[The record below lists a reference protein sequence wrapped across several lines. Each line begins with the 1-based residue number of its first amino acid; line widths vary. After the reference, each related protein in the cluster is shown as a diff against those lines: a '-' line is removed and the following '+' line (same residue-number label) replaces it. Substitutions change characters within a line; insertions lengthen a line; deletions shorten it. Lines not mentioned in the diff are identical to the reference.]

1 MGQLTE
7 SIVVNELAK
16 IVVLIR
22 IELSCRQRHSNVQFT
37 MLA

>member
-7 SIVVNELAK
+7 SFVVNELAK

-22 IELSCRQRHSNVQFT
+22 IEPGCRQIHSNVQFT

>member
-22 IELSCRQRHSNVQFT
+22 IEAGCRQRHSNV
-37 MLA
+37 